1 MLPGTNYTFDERNG
15 LSCNGE
21 RIADFNAS
29 IIKKKSVIRPEET
42 QAQTSYLV
50 QVTYTDGRKPV
61 SKWVK
66 NLKHIDYFEL
76 FGINDS
82 LMKPSDKALLLN
94 KMLDEAIRLPDDT
107 IVKVPPGLHMVYDR
121 PVYAM
126 GEHIILGNH
135 AESMPRLETS
145 IKQTLRQ
152 ANLNPALDLQDAIKG
167 YVYLLPGVTEPL
179 FFFSLFAAIKPFV
192 EQLQLHCGFLLALI
206 APSGQLKTTL
216 TRLYCLWLT
225 PPYMQE
231 IPISAGGRTIQM
243 LDLINTMT
251 GQNILVD
258 DLRKSNNANDRK
270 KQEDRLDKFSRHV
283 NSCTGCANVIL
294 TGETME
300 DMGIFSCLDRIFQ
313 LNMPVMNAKQVR
325 QLQMKVSALE
335 NNLIPEIALKFVP
348 VLMAHYDEVLKDIQ
362 AFYDKNC
369 LSANGTL
376 NYATRVRR
384 HAMFIRLTAFLFG
397 KYFYTPTFGSADY
410 ENALDA
416 ALDSQVKQQEE
427 KLMEIRFWESQHDF
441 IADFYQ
447 IINGGRYIQASKSI
461 EEYLSSDNAYWHKG
475 EKVYITSAGLKKAFF
490 SFYGRYIPVNEIVKQ
505 FHSEGILE
513 EEASSKGYQKNVG
526 GRKSYVI
533 NMPLLISYLIR
544 HNYQVSEEMQKRFLR
559 QF

>member
-1 MLPGTNYTFDERNG
+1 LLSKTNYTFNEKNG
-15 LSCNGE
+15 SFCNGKH
-21 RIADFNAS
+21 IASFNVCV
-29 IIKKKSVIRPEET
+29 IKKKSVIRPEET
-42 QAQTSYLV
+42 HAQVFYLV
-50 QVTYTDGRKPV
+50 QVTYTDGREPV

-66 NLKHIDYFEL
+66 NLKHMDYFEL

-82 LMKPSDKALLLN
+82 LMKPPDRALLLN
-94 KMLDEAIRLPDDT
+94 KMLDEAVRLPDDT
-107 IVKVPPGLHMVYDR
+107 IVKVPPGLHMVYGE

-135 AESMPRLETS
+135 AKSMTHLETS
-145 IKQTLRQ
+145 INQPLRQ
-152 ANLNPALDLQDAIKG
+152 ANLKSALDLQDAIEK

-179 FFFSLFAAIKPFV
+179 FFFSLFAAVKPFV

-216 TRLYCLWLT
+216 ARLYCLWLS
-225 PPYMQE
+225 PSYIQE
-231 IPISAGGRTIQM
+231 IPISSGGRTRQI

-258 DLRKSNNANDRK
+258 DLRRSNNANDRK
-270 KQEDRLDKFSRHV
+270 QQEDRLDKISRHI
-283 NSCTGCANVIL
+283 NSHTGCANAIL
-294 TGETME
+294 TGETIE
-300 DMGIFSCLDRIFQ
+300 SMGIFSCLDRIFQ
-313 LNMPVMNAKQVR
+313 LNMPVMNAKQVQ

-335 NNLIPEIALKFVP
+335 NNLMPEIALKFVQ
-348 VLMAHYDEVLKDIQ
+348 VLMMHYDEVLEDIQ

-369 LSANGTL
+369 LGVNETL
-376 NYATRVRR
+376 DYATRTRR
-384 HAMFIRLTAFLFG
+384 HGMFIRLTAFLFG

-416 ALDSQVKQQEE
+416 ALDSQIQQQEE
-427 KLMEIRFWESQHDF
+427 KLIEIRFGESHHDY
-441 IADFYQ
+441 IANFYR
-447 IINGGRYIQASKSI
+447 ILNSNRYIKASRDI

-475 EKVYITSAGLKKAFF
+475 DKVYITSLGFKKAFF

-505 FHSEGILE
+505 FHNEGILE
-513 EEASSKGYQKNVG
+513 EEASSRGYQKNVG